1 MRTSLDH
8 ALSFHETAL
17 RLRAQRQ
24 QLLASNIANA
34 DTPNYKARDFDFSRA
49 LQTAI
54 GGTSSLSPSLT
65 TTSPKH
71 ITLPAG
77 NALGAA
83 STAVQYRTV
92 PQASVDSNTVD
103 MDLERN
109 QFVDNAIRYE
119 ASLTVVSGQV
129 KNLLTAIQG

>member
-1 MRTSLDH
+1 MRTSLNQ
-8 ALSFHETAL
+8 ALAFHETAL

-34 DTPNYKARDFDFSRA
+34 DTPHYKARDFDFSRT

-54 GGTSSLSPSLT
+54 AGSSSFGSRLT

-71 ITLPAG
+71 IAR
-77 NALGAA
+77 NAANAFGA
-83 STAVQYRTV
+83 TATPIQYRSAQ
-92 PQASVDSNTVD
+92 QASVDSNTVD

-109 QFVDNAIRYE
+109 QFIDNAIRYE
-119 ASLTVVSGQV
+119 ASLTMASGQV
-129 KNLLTAIQG
+129 KSLLTAIQG

>member
-8 ALSFHETAL
+8 VLAFHETAL

-34 DTPNYKARDFDFSRA
+34 DTPNYKARDFDFPRA

-54 GGTSSLSPSLT
+54 GKVSGLNTSLSA
-65 TTSPKH
+65 TSPKH
-71 ITLPAG
+71 IVLPPG

-83 STAVQYRTV
+83 TTAVQYRTV
-92 PQASVDSNTVD
+92 QQASVDSNTVD

-119 ASLTVVSGQV
+119 ASLTMVSGQV
-129 KNLLTAIQG
+129 KSLLTAIQG